1 MDYDDRFIEAFE
13 TLIFKMQQVDATC
26 QQAYGD
32 VSKLEFNLL
41 IMLGKS
47 EKMIM
52 REVADFLGIP
62 VSSAT
67 AIIDKL
73 SEKGYLRRIHSSS
86 DRRTIMV
93 VLSQE
98 GKSIYLSLTS
108 KMKNFARGV
117 MDKLGE
123 AEKKKL
129 VQLLEKAAA

>member
-32 VSKLEFNLL
+32 VSKREFNLL

-52 REVADFLGIP
+52 REVADFLGIS

-86 DRRTIMV
+86 DRRIIVV

>member
-13 TLIFKMQQVDATC
+13 TLIFKIQQVDATC

-32 VSKLEFNLL
+32 VSKREFNLL

-47 EKMIM
+47 EKMIV

-86 DRRTIMV
+86 DRRIIVV

>member
-32 VSKLEFNLL
+32 VSKREFNLL

-86 DRRTIMV
+86 DRRIIVV

>member
-32 VSKLEFNLL
+32 VSKREFNLL

-47 EKMIM
+47 EKMIV

-86 DRRTIMV
+86 DRRIIVV